1 MSSKVSF
8 IIQLKDKYSA
18 VGRKVSAV
26 NEKMALGFAKVKTK
40 VDKLGASMGAF
51 GKKTAKVGAVM
62 TAAVSLPLALM
73 ARSMVNA
80 ASDAEETANKFNQVF
95 DEIGP
100 KAQAG
105 AAQFAKSFGLAD
117 STAQRMLSGTGDL
130 LVGFGFAG
138 DAAFDLSKQV
148 NVLASDLASFQN
160 FEGGA
165 EGASL
170 ALTKALLGETES
182 AKSLGIVVRQNT
194 DEFRDRLKVIQ
205 STQRVDINQA
215 KAIAILEIAVKQSS
229 KSIGDVSRTWGDYAN
244 VARRAEQSNIKL
256 KESFGKDLL
265 PIATAFNLKLT
276 SVAESLSA
284 LEPGSRKAI
293 LLFAGI
299 AIALGPIL
307 LLIGGLVA
315 AIGVI
320 GAVPA
325 LVATAI
331 VASIGFII
339 AYFDELKEKIL
350 NIKDLF
356 FNLFAV
362 GPLGSLIG
370 GAINLFSSQAP
381 SIPPLPSSSPAP
393 LAPVSGG
400 SSSTLDVNI
409 SAQGGAKVEST
420 KISQKG
426 DSFPIGVNN
435 AGAY

>member
-1 MSSKVSF
+1 MANKVSF
-8 IIQLKDKYSA
+8 IIALQDKYSA
-18 VGRKVSAV
+18 TANKVNSANAKMKRSFSSV
-26 NEKMALGFAKVKTK
+26 NDKVK
-40 VDKLGASMGAF
+40 KLEFSMTSL

-62 TAAVSLPLALM
+62 TAAVSVPLALL
-73 ARSMVNA
+73 ARNMVKA

-95 DEIGP
+95 EDIGP
-100 KAQAG
+100 AASRG
-105 AAQFAKSFGLAD
+105 SAQFAEAFGLAD
-117 STAQRMLSGTGDL
+117 STAQRMLSSTGDL
-130 LVGFGFAG
+130 LVGFGFTG

-205 STQRVDINQA
+205 RSQGVDINQA

-229 KSIGDVSRTWGDYAN
+229 KSIGDVSRTWDDYAN

-276 SVAESLSA
+276 AVAESLSA

-315 AIGVI
+315 AVGVI
-320 GAVPA
+320 GAIPA
-325 LVATAI
+325 LVATAV

-339 AYFDELKEKIL
+339 AYFDELKARIL

-370 GAINLFSSQAP
+370 GAINLFSDS
-381 SIPPLPSSSPAP
+381 
-393 LAPVSGG
+393 APVAPVNNGSASLSGEINVSATQG
-400 SSSTLDVNI
+400 TTINSTSLKGQSSGLNM
-409 SAQGGAKVEST
+409 
-420 KISQKG
+420 
-426 DSFPIGVNN
+426 GVNMVAAN
-435 AGAY
+435 GG